1 MYQKWENGPKI
12 GFFRFIGKF
21 SHYFFL
27 SLVCKGISYYLL
39 YSCTNPILGKIQVP
53 EVWGQN
59 PLGQSDCW
67 IFELTISPEHKD
79 KKA

>member
-1 MYQKWENGPKI
+1 M
-12 GFFRFIGKF
+12 
-21 SHYFFL
+21 
-27 SLVCKGISYYLL
+27 
-39 YSCTNPILGKIQVP
+39 LGKIQVP

-59 PLGQSDCW
+59 ALGQSDCW